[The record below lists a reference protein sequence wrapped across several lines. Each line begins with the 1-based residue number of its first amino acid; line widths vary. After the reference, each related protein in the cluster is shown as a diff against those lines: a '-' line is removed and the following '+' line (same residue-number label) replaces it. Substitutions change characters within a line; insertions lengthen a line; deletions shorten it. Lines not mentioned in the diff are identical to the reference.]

1 MAHLIRSI
9 AGTNREPIYGRWRN
23 CELCA
28 EVDPAETELL
38 DQVLDRTPQQLGM
51 TLEEF
56 WFAYS
61 AEIIVEAL
69 NPKD

>member
-1 MAHLIRSI
+1 VAHLIRSI
-9 AGTNREPIYGRWRN
+9 AGTNRDPEYGLWRN

-28 EVDPAETELL
+28 EIDPAETKLF
-38 DQVLDRTPQQLGM
+38 DQVLAETPQELGM

-61 AEIIVEAL
+61 AELIVEAL